1 MSRIKDKDSSQGGRP
16 EREGEKKMRH
26 FMGKAGEKGR
36 TRGVFQGKGAAAS
49 MTVEAALLFPVL
61 FAITFF
67 LVQATFARYEEV
79 QGQSGRLYDALL
91 QEDSLGIAD
100 KIRIADTAFELFQ

>member
-1 MSRIKDKDSSQGGRP
+1 
-16 EREGEKKMRH
+16 MRY
-26 FMGKAGEKGR
+26 FMGKAKKEGR
-36 TRGVFQGKGAAAS
+36 VRGIVQKRGATAS
-49 MTVEAALLFPVL
+49 LTVEAALLFPVL

-67 LVQATFARYEEV
+67 LVQVTFVRYKEI

-91 QEDSLGIAD
+91 QEDSQEIAD